1 MNRAI
6 VRSSMVGLLGLGLVL
21 GPTVPA
27 RSGPGMDD
35 ERIAQ
40 MMRMMG
46 DMQEQMKGMRQ
57 QMQGMGPMHG
67 RMEQMMGEMGRMRA
81 MMEQHRGQMMHE
93 CPEGK
98 LAPPPVPHK

>member
-1 MNRAI
+1 MKRVI
-6 VRSSMVGLLGLGLVL
+6 VRRAMVGLLGLGLVL
-21 GPTVPA
+21 GPTLPA

-35 ERIAQ
+35 ERMAQ
-40 MMRMMG
+40 MMKMMG

-81 MMEQHRGQMMHE
+81 VMEQHRGQMMQQ

-98 LAPPPVPHK
+98 RAQPSVPDK

>member
-1 MNRAI
+1 MKRAI
-6 VRSSMVGLLGLGLVL
+6 VGGAMAGLLGLGLVL

-27 RSGPGMDD
+27 RSGSALDD
-35 ERIAQ
+35 ERMAQ
-40 MMRMMG
+40 MMKMMG

-67 RMEQMMGEMGRMRA
+67 RMEQEMGRMRA
-81 MMEQHRGQMMHE
+81 MMEQHRGQMKHE

-98 LAPPPVPHK
+98 PTPPPVPHK